1 VRAHLLGAKRAAAEN
16 YLLIT
21 VVAFALTVVAVR
33 WYLEFTGYP
42 KVGGGGLHVA
52 HMLWGGLLLVVGALL
67 PMLFVGQRAM
77 QLSAVATGVGVGLFI
92 DEVGKFITESNDY
105 FFAPAAPLIYGA
117 LLLLV
122 LLWLV
127 VRRRFGGSPYDALQ
141 AAIEAQRDGVDG
153 RLTAD
158 DRDRVVGRLRRSCSD
173 LPPDEK
179 ALAGQIITLL
189 ESSQMDA
196 MLIPGGWIAHGGA
209 RTLLERLLPTA
220 VERVLITIGLGWATF
235 LAVLTTTFLL
245 TIDLDEALAA
255 IPDPTGPT
263 EIPADPF
270 WWLLLAGTSILV
282 GVVSAVAVVLL
293 LRGHLR
299 RGTSIG
305 MAAMLINLVAT
316 AILTFYVAQFEAI
329 TSTIVRVLLLA
340 LIIDYRGRIDRAG
353 SGVDTSVPPP
363 SEPVEE
369 GHAAS
374 P

>member
-1 VRAHLLGAKRAAAEN
+1 VRERLLGAKRAGAEN

-67 PMLFVGQRAM
+67 PMLFVGRRAM

-127 VRRRFGGSPYDALQ
+127 VRRRSGGSPYDALQ

-158 DRDRVVGRLRRSCSD
+158 DRDRVVERLRRSRSD
-173 LPPDEK
+173 LPPDEG
-179 ALAGQIITLL
+179 ALAGRLTTLL
-189 ESSQMDA
+189 ESSQIDA
-196 MLIPGGWIAHGGA
+196 LLIPGGWIARGGA
-209 RTLLERLLPTA
+209 RTLLERLLPSI
-220 VERVLITIGLGWATF
+220 VERVLITIGLAWATF
-235 LAVLTTTFLL
+235 LAVLTTVFLL

-263 EIPADPF
+263 AVPTDPF

-282 GVVSAVAVVLL
+282 GIVSAVAVVLL
-293 LRGHLR
+293 LRGDLH

-316 AILTFYVAQFEAI
+316 AILTFYVAQFEAV
-329 TSTIVRVLLLA
+329 TSTLVRVILLA
-340 LIIDYRGRIDRAG
+340 LIIDYRGRLDRADPG
-353 SGVDTSVPPP
+353 MDASTLPP
-363 SEPVEE
+363 SEPTRQR
-369 GHAAS
+369 HAAS